1 MDYRARRAN
10 AAALSGLNQSGLA
23 SRLNVMTTKSS
34 SMCARGVRLSLNRL
48 FGRGPGGGPD
58 ARKYGS
64 YLSNWSTPSAHY
76 RSIGAYEGDEFQDY
90 DVRVLQPS
98 SLGNPAGHVEIFYQG
113 KWYSDF
119 AQRGSLWNTAKHRY
133 RSQQV
138 YRLVPKAVAWLIEQ
152 MIRAAEGL
160 LPAAQAAETNESN
173 NKPKA
178 GQHHVLAEI
187 KDEAGATWSLVDE
200 DRGDSTAS
208 RVYKSI
214 GDKNVMTAEDEN
226 SPYLALSRLT
236 NADVARRL
244 ADSLVASWIKAEGR
258 ETVQKRVKASPLFY
272 ENEKEA
278 YLRAGLVL
286 PKSYKLSAD

>member
-1 MDYRARRAN
+1 
-10 AAALSGLNQSGLA
+10 
-23 SRLNVMTTKSS
+23 
-34 SMCARGVRLSLNRL
+34 
-48 FGRGPGGGPD
+48 
-58 ARKYGS
+58 
-64 YLSNWSTPSAHY
+64 
-76 RSIGAYEGDEFQDY
+76 
-90 DVRVLQPS
+90 
-98 SLGNPAGHVEIFYQG
+98 
-113 KWYSDF
+113 
-119 AQRGSLWNTAKHRY
+119 
-133 RSQQV
+133 
-138 YRLVPKAVAWLIEQ
+138 VAWLIEQ